1 MNGLYNIFIATTIL
15 LPSISQAEMPIF
27 MMKDQN
33 ARMAAALPAKESS
46 KPAKDNSK
54 WSKTDMAIAAATA
67 VGVYQYGERSGYKKV
82 MEEIEVVKGQ
92 NKFTHAQIE
101 GILRKLGYHGISLDK
116 IINKQADH
124 SNDLNKIIKAVERIE
139 PKVDSAH
146 TKLDAVYNKA
156 TDIERQATITNGK
169 IDKMQGTINAH
180 HAGQARQNQATHNM
194 LRGIARILGVMHD
207 ESRSD
212 SRQILAAI
220 GEHMAKSKL
229 VKALLRR

>member
-1 MNGLYNIFIATTIL
+1 MHKNFIIVITML
-15 LPSISQAEMPIF
+15 LPSISQAELPIF
-27 MMKDQN
+27 MMEDQN
-33 ARMAAALPAKESS
+33 ARKAAIQPVKES
-46 KPAKDNSK
+46 SK
-54 WSKTDMAIAAATA
+54 WSKTDTVIAAATA
-67 VGVYQYGERSGYKKV
+67 VGVYRYGERSGYKKV
-82 MEEIEVVKGQ
+82 MEELEVVQSQ

-101 GILRKLGYHGISLDK
+101 GILRKLDGHGISLDR

-124 SNDLNKIIKAVERIE
+124 SHDLNKIIKTVERIE

-146 TKLDAVYNKA
+146 TKLDAVHDRA
-156 TDIERQATITNGK
+156 IAIERQATITNDK
-169 IDKMQGTINAH
+169 IDKVRGTINAH
-180 HAGQARQNQATHNM
+180 HAGQARQNQVTHNM

-229 VKALLRR
+229 VKLLLRR